1 MEHLLNSHAV
11 LRESSQFNFEAQ
23 DNDPV
28 KTVSCD
34 CGQMEA
40 MCKEASKWCAE
51 LSASVRVMREA
62 EMELQKLDDEAR
74 TAGDE
79 KQKQNQQ
86 LDMKRD
92 NWLYRMRLARVSH
105 MQCTTG

>member
-1 MEHLLNSHAV
+1 M
-11 LRESSQFNFEAQ
+11 SSPVQ
-23 DNDPV
+23 V

-62 EMELQKLDDEAR
+62 EMELQKLDEEAR
-74 TAGDE
+74 TAG
-79 KQKQNQQ
+79 
-86 LDMKRD
+86 
-92 NWLYRMRLARVSH
+92 VSTISR
-105 MQCTTG
+105 QFSQ